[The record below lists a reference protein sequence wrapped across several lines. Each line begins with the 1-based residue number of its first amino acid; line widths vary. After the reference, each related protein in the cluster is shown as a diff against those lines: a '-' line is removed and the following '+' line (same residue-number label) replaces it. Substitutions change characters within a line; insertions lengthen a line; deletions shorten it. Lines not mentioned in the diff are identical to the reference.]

1 MQPLIERLCNG
12 PVLRLD
18 GAFGSVA
25 IQRGW
30 PKKDMPPVT
39 INATDPKQIMGL
51 HQEYIR
57 AGANAV
63 LTTTFGAVFDN
74 LHPYLPEEITS
85 PADVVVFN
93 RNTALRAREAAKQ
106 IGVDNTTYVIGSMAP
121 LTQEAA
127 YKDMVAAY
135 LPQAQGLFEA
145 GVDGVVVET
154 AFDPAM
160 FAAAVEAWNQADP
173 NGTVPLGVTAS
184 FTTHNEK
191 NNGWFTMYGLSPQGL
206 GWFALGAQ
214 AAGRPLAWI
223 GLNCGQGYE
232 GVGYIVRQLNRLS
245 PHVPIWVKP
254 NAGPPVLQ
262 GETTTYPDA
271 TLTQAY
277 PCMQDALRE
286 GADAFGLCCGSNPA
300 LMGELYAR
308 ADVTEGM
315 SDKQL

>member
-160 FAAAVEAWNQADP
+160 FAAAVEAHLEWLAII
-173 NGTVPLGVTAS
+173 GVLNSIVALYYYLVLI
-184 FTTHNEK
+184 K
-191 NNGWFTMYGLSPQGL
+191 IMYVDRHKDDDKVIPVTRTGR
-206 GWFALGAQ
+206 WALGITTLAVLLLGLLPTWVFDWATE
-214 AAGRPLAWI
+214 AARTLF
-223 GLNCGQGYE
+223 N
-232 GVGYIVRQLNRLS
+232 LS
-245 PHVPIWVKP
+245 V
-254 NAGPPVLQ
+254 
-262 GETTTYPDA
+262 
-271 TLTQAY
+271 
-277 PCMQDALRE
+277 
-286 GADAFGLCCGSNPA
+286 
-300 LMGELYAR
+300 
-308 ADVTEGM
+308 
-315 SDKQL
+315 